1 MIDFGRLCLQ
11 EEPLPYFVKGRGP
24 AVLKYGPF
32 GKYEEANAE
41 RDELELDPL
50 YAGQEI
56 YVEYVADVAPERRHA
71 PLNTRRR
78 KYRSRGR
85 AGSRGGGR
93 SSSSGGS
100 SIGVGWRKKR
110 RKKRRASRR
119 R

>member
-1 MIDFGRLCLQ
+1 M
-11 EEPLPYFVKGRGP
+11 PYFVKGRGP
-24 AVLKYGPF
+24 AVLNHGPF
-32 GKYEEANAE
+32 ETYEKANAE

-56 YVEYVADVAPERRHA
+56 YVEYVADVASERRHA
-71 PLNTRRR
+71 SLDPKRR

-85 AGSRGGGR
+85 AGSRGGRR

-100 SIGVGWRKKR
+100 TTGAGRRKKR
-110 RKKRRASRR
+110 RTKRRASRR

>member
-24 AVLKYGPF
+24 AVLKHGPF
-32 GKYEEANAE
+32 ETYEEANAE
-41 RDELELDPL
+41 RDELELEPL

-56 YVEYVADVAPERRHA
+56 YVEYVADVAPERR
-71 PLNTRRR
+71 
-78 KYRSRGR
+78 GR

-93 SSSSGGS
+93 SSSTS
-100 SIGVGWRKKR
+100 VGR
-110 RKKRRASRR
+110 RKKRRTKRTESRR